1 MITEQD
7 KRKRMDDIKWR
18 LWKIEEWTYTREVSA
33 LVINYVV
40 SNEKAAKKI
49 KKVEHANLDH
59 MPLKIE
65 NLVNKKKRG
74 RGMKEVERTEEN
86 SLNRRKD

>member
-1 MITEQD
+1 
-7 KRKRMDDIKWR
+7 MDDIKR
-18 LWKIEEWTYTREVSA
+18 KLWKIEEWTYTREVSA

-40 SNEKAAKKI
+40 SNEKAAKEI

-59 MPLKIE
+59 VPLKIE

>member
-1 MITEQD
+1 
-7 KRKRMDDIKWR
+7 MDDIKWK

-49 KKVEHANLDH
+49 KKGGRCEFRSCT
-59 MPLKIE
+59 IE
-65 NLVNKKKRG
+65 NREFSKYKKKRG
-74 RGMKEVERTEEN
+74 RGMKKVERTEEN

>member
-1 MITEQD
+1 
-7 KRKRMDDIKWR
+7 MDDIKWK
-18 LWKIEEWTYTREVSA
+18 LWKIEEWTCTREVSA

-49 KKVEHANLDH
+49 KKVKHTNLDH
-59 MPLKIE
+59 VPLKIE